1 MFKPKD
7 AFSSF
12 SVDDLEKA
20 RQFYG
25 ETLGLEVSES
35 AMGTLQVQL
44 PSGSRVM
51 IYPKNNHEAATFTV
65 LNLVAGDVE
74 QAVDELNSLGVQTK
88 IYDDPAMPTDAK
100 GIMKEGGMAIA
111 WFKDPAGNV
120 LSVVSA

>member
-20 RQFYG
+20 RKFYG
-25 ETLGLEVSES
+25 ETLGLDVSDGG
-35 AMGTLQVQL
+35 MGTLQVQL

-51 IYPKNNHEAATFTV
+51 IYPKDNHEAATFTV
-65 LNLVAGDVE
+65 LNLVAEDVE
-74 QAVDELNSLGVQTK
+74 RAVDELNGLGVQTK

-100 GIMKEGGMAIA
+100 GIMTEGGMAIA